1 MTPEEQGL
9 ELAKQIYAQ
18 RYEAIKELQDKMV
31 LDGKYPTEYAVADN
45 WMQVLDSIDKGNPIP
60 YRCWALPLLAA
71 NEILK

>member
-31 LDGKYPTEYAVADN
+31 LDGKYPDQYIIADN
-45 WMQVLDSIDKGNPIP
+45 WPLVLDSIDKGDPIP
-60 YRCWALPLLAA
+60 YRCWEVPKLAA
-71 NEILK
+71 NELI